1 MPEIAVFTDTAC
13 DLRKEIL
20 EEYGIHTVPL
30 IVRFGTE
37 EYLESDLS
45 LAEFWTRAD
54 QAPPYPGTSQPSVG
68 MFEEVFSQQVERG
81 KHVICV
87 TVTGKHSGTF
97 NSAYTASQRFP
108 GQVSVLDTLF
118 LSLTQ
123 G

>member
-1 MPEIAVFTDTAC
+1 MPEMAVFTDTAC

-20 EEYGIHTVPL
+20 EEHGIHTVPL

-37 EYLESDLS
+37 EYLESALS

-68 MFEEVFSQQVERG
+68 MFEEAFSQQVERG
-81 KHVICV
+81 KH
-87 TVTGKHSGTF
+87 GGTF
-97 NSAYTASQRFP
+97 NSAYTASQKFP
-108 GQVSVLDTLF
+108 GQVSVIDTR
-118 LSLTQ
+118 LSFKVCWSVLVA